1 MLIKGYNLD
10 DELIMEI
17 GKFAVL
23 WNLFEKNYCNN
34 NCSSKTIVDACNNIT
49 VSKDSQAAL
58 AKALNK
64 IRSWFELLYYDYIMK
79 GLYSSNRRPKAY
91 EIKYINAFL
100 KQEGNTICGC
110 LLCVYRIRNNMM
122 HGLKNVD
129 ELNNQLEIF
138 KTANKVLE
146 EL

>member
-1 MLIKGYNLD
+1 MLIKGYNLN

-34 NCSSKTIVDACNNIT
+34 NCSADKIKNECKNLS

-58 AKALNK
+58 AKALMDME
-64 IRSWFELLYYDYIMK
+64 SWIGIPCKVFIIY
-79 GLYSSNRRPKAY
+79 GLYSDNRQPNAN
-91 EIKYINAFL
+91 EIKHIEAFL
-100 KQEGNTICGC
+100 EQKDDTIVGC

-122 HGLKNVD
+122 HGLKDV
-129 ELNNQLEIF
+129 EGLNNQFEIF
-138 KTANKVLE
+138 KAASKVLE